1 MDEKQINNDNSETSA
16 GMDFGLDDEF
26 VSIDQAIDELAAE
39 MVDVDGSEEA
49 SEEPPS
55 ELDRQIAANILKRQ
69 KKRSRP
75 SPLKVACGIIILTV
89 AMLIFMSTGVFTI
102 DSIQVDGNDYFTD
115 EEIINMAH
123 ATTGK
128 NLFYHSGSREIVKYL
143 EGSPYIEKAKVS
155 KRIPGTL
162 VIRVKEREQIAAV
175 VYNKEYLVV
184 DSQGLLLRRSKTK
197 PKVTIVT
204 GIKIRKMELGEKLEV
219 TNSKEWKSALHIL
232 NAMNDGDLYFKKLKV
247 SDDTARGYVYDSM
260 VCKGRVETMIESI
273 EKERLQKVLKALFK
287 KGIKR
292 GTVTLTESGYASFEP
307 KV

>member
-75 SPLKVACGIIILTV
+75 SPFKVACG
-89 AMLIFMSTGVFTI
+89 FTI

-219 TNSKEWKSALHIL
+219 TNSKEWKSALRIL

>member
-55 ELDRQIAANILKRQ
+55 ELDRQIAANILRRQ

-75 SPLKVACGIIILTV
+75 SPFKVACGIIILTV

-102 DSIQVDGNDYFTD
+102 D
-115 EEIINMAH
+115 
-123 ATTGK
+123 
-128 NLFYHSGSREIVKYL
+128 SGSREIVKYL

-204 GIKIRKMELGEKLEV
+204 GIKIRKMECAAHPECHE
-219 TNSKEWKSALHIL
+219 
-232 NAMNDGDLYFKKLKV
+232 
-247 SDDTARGYVYDSM
+247 
-260 VCKGRVETMIESI
+260 
-273 EKERLQKVLKALFK
+273 
-287 KGIKR
+287 
-292 GTVTLTESGYASFEP
+292 
-307 KV
+307 